1 VPPGHMVIARADQS
15 VELEPFPAAQRIA
28 AE

>member
-1 VPPGHMVIARADQS
+1 VPPGHVVIARADQP